1 MSASILIIDDE
12 QDFNEL
18 TKTMLEFHNF
28 NVTALSDPLQVKDKI
43 AAQHFDVIVT
53 DLMMPG
59 IDGFQVIELVREDS
73 SHNQTPIV
81 VLTAKT
87 LTDEE
92 RKFLLQNN
100 AYIMMKPF
108 EPQGLIQKVQTLLG
122 QTESTMNE

>member
-1 MSASILIIDDE
+1 MAGSILIIDDE

-18 TKTMLEFHNF
+18 TKTMLEFHDF
-28 NVTALSDPLQVKDKI
+28 EVTALSDPLLVKNEIQNKK
-43 AAQHFDVIVT
+43 FDVIVT

-59 IDGFQVIELVREDS
+59 IDGFQVIEQVREDS
-73 SHNQTPIV
+73 QHDNTPIV

-100 AYIMMKPF
+100 AHIMMKPF
-108 EPQGLIQKVQTLLG
+108 EPQGLIQKVQTLLKP
-122 QTESTMNE
+122 E